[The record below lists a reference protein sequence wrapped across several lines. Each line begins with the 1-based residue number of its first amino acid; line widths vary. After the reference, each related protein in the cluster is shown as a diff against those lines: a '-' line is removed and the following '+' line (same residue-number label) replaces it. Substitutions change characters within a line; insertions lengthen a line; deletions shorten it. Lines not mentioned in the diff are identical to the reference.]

1 MKEQNLKS
9 LLRKYEAKRDHA
21 AYEREKRKAKIRR
34 ELPDYQAVE
43 DRTNALNLELAR
55 MALQSGNIKRAEAIR
70 KELTQL
76 QQRKAILLTENNYPL
91 DYLELQYECDLC
103 KDTGYVNGKHCTCLK
118 QALINQSYAMSNL
131 AHVLEK
137 ENFSTFNLDIF
148 SDQPFEGYSETPRE
162 NMFNNLGM
170 AESFVVNF
178 DIMPDENLLLY
189 GGTGQGKTFLCN
201 CIAKALMDKSKVVL
215 YQTAFSMLDT
225 IRNIKFSRGDK
236 GEEQHNYRLLFE
248 SDLLIIDDLGT
259 EVASAFSNAE
269 IFNIINTR
277 IMTGKKTILS
287 TNLSPMQLE
296 GAYSDRIASRIL
308 NNFTPLVFFGP
319 DVRWE

>member
-9 LLRKYEAKRDHA
+9 LIRDYEAKRDRA
-21 AYEREKRKAKIRR
+21 AFEREKRKEQIRR

-43 DRTNALNLELAR
+43 DRANALNLELAR
-55 MALQSGNIKRAEAIR
+55 LALRSGNKSRTEAIR

-91 DYLELQYECDLC
+91 DYLDLKYECNRC
-103 KDTGYVNGKHCTCLK
+103 KDTGFVEGKHCTCLK

-137 ENFSTFNLDIF
+137 ENFSTFKIDIF
-148 SDQPFEGYSETPRE
+148 SNGSFEGYEETPRQ
-162 NMFNNLGM
+162 NMLYNLSV
-170 AESFVVNF
+170 AESFVMNF
-178 DIMPDENLLLY
+178 DGRPDENLLLY

-201 CIAKALMDKSKVVL
+201 AIAKALLDQSRVVL

-225 IRNIKFSRGDK
+225 IRTIKFSRDNK
-236 GEEQHNYRLLFE
+236 ENVQEDYRLLFE

-277 IMTGKKTILS
+277 LLTGRKTILS
-287 TNLSPMQLE
+287 TNLSPHQLE
-296 GAYSDRIASRIL
+296 SVYSDRIVSRI
-308 NNFTPLVFFGP
+308 FHAYTPLVFYGP
-319 DVRWE
+319 DLRWE

>member
-9 LLRKYEAKRDHA
+9 LLREYEAKRDRA
-21 AYEREKRKAKIRR
+21 AYAREKRKAQIRR

-55 MALQSGNIKRAEAIR
+55 LALSSNSAAKAKAIQ
-70 KELTQL
+70 KELVAL

-91 DYLELQYECDLC
+91 DYLELKYECDHC
-103 KDTGYVNGKHCTCLK
+103 KDTGFVNGKHCTCLK
-118 QALINQSYAMSNL
+118 QALINHSYAMSNL

-137 ENFSTFNLDIF
+137 ENFSAFKIDIF
-148 SDQPFEGYSETPRE
+148 SNKPFENYEETPRQ
-162 NMFNNLGM
+162 NMLYNLSV
-170 AESFVVNF
+170 AESFVMNF
-178 DIMPDENLLLY
+178 ESNADENLLLY
-189 GGTGQGKTFLCN
+189 GGTGQGKTYLCN
-201 CIAKALMDKSKVVL
+201 CIAKALLDQSKVVL

-225 IRNIKFSRGDK
+225 IRTIKFSRDNQ
-236 GEEQHNYRLLFE
+236 ENVQENYRLLFE

-277 IMTGKKTILS
+277 LLTGRKTILS
-287 TNLSPMQLE
+287 TNLSPHQLE
-296 GAYSDRIASRIL
+296 SVYSDRIVSRI
-308 NNFTPLVFFGP
+308 FHAYTPLVFFGP
-319 DVRWE
+319 DLRWE